1 MILKLFSADQRAIIG
16 EQLIIAR
23 DFTWEK
29 ASQLQELLV
38 EYKLD
43 TYLEGGFEFIGRS
56 VIWIGDLIG
65 ELTQMR
71 WCCATEWL
79 MNKTNLFMS
88 KLC

>member
-1 MILKLFSADQRAIIG
+1 MIV
-16 EQLIIAR
+16 AR
-23 DFTWEK
+23 DFSWEK
-29 ASQLQELLV
+29 ASQVQELMV

-71 WCCATEWL
+71 WCCATERL
-79 MNKTNLFMS
+79 SEL
-88 KLC
+88 